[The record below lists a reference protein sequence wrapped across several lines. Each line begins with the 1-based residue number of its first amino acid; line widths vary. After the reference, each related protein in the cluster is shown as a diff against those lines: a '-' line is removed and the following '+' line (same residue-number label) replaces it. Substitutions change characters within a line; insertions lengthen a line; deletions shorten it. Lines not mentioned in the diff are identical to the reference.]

1 MPVGESGFATPTP
14 LVLGKVASL
23 AGPQGSSDDAVMH
36 QEGPVDRLA
45 RKLFHEYQANFPL
58 VSRPFAQIAETL
70 GTSEDAVMAM
80 LEALQETGTLSRI
93 GPVFRPNR
101 LGRSTLAILSVPEDR
116 LAEVALRV
124 RQHPGVNHVH
134 EREHTY
140 NLWIVVTAPSA
151 QRLGEFLAQIETV
164 SGCELV
170 VLPMKKAFKVE
181 RRDGLWH

>member
-1 MPVGESGFATPTP
+1 MSLRLEIAADP
-14 LVLGKVASL
+14 LGS
-23 AGPQGSSDDAVMH
+23 AGGACIH

-80 LEALQETGTLSRI
+80 LEALQETGSLSRI

-101 LGRSTLAILSVPEDR
+101 LGRSTLAILAVPDER
-116 LAEVALRV
+116 LEEVARRV
-124 RQHPGVNHVH
+124 SRHPGVNHVH
-134 EREHTY
+134 EREHAY

-151 QRLGEFLAQIETV
+151 QRLGEFLAQIEQE
-164 SGCELV
+164 SGCKLL

-181 RRDGLWH
+181 RREGLWH